1 MDHTEI
7 IKQRA
12 AIEKLALVGYEVETL
27 SNEDKTDMIKR
38 VWVLTIDGEV
48 REIFWAFDDAKIEA
62 ERIYAQD
69 ERNNRNK
76 KRKTFRQTD
85 ITNLPDNFFNWE
97 GGQEEKET
105 RLTRGI
111 FLFVS
116 IVKVCNK
123 RYLFFCSGFFVLL

>member
-27 SNEDKTDMIKR
+27 SNEDKTDMINR
-38 VWVLTIDGEV
+38 VCVLTINGEV
-48 REIFWAFDDAKIEA
+48 SEIFWRFDDAKIEA

-85 ITNLPDNFFNWE
+85 ITNLPGNFFN
-97 GGQEEKET
+97 
-105 RLTRGI
+105 
-111 FLFVS
+111 
-116 IVKVCNK
+116 
-123 RYLFFCSGFFVLL
+123 

>member
-27 SNEDKTDMIKR
+27 STEDKTDMINR
-38 VWVLTIDGEV
+38 LWVLTIEGEV
-48 REIFWAFDDAKIEA
+48 SEIFWRFDDARTVA
-62 ERIYAQD
+62 ESIYTQD

-85 ITNLPDNFFNWE
+85 ITNLPANFFN
-97 GGQEEKET
+97 
-105 RLTRGI
+105 
-111 FLFVS
+111 
-116 IVKVCNK
+116 
-123 RYLFFCSGFFVLL
+123 